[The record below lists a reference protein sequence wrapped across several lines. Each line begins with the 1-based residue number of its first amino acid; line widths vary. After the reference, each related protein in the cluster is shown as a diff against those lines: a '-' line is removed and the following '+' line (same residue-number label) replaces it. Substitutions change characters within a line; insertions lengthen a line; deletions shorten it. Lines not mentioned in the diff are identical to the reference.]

1 MRNLKRTASLLL
13 AVLLVVS
20 VWLPVRSQAASAFLS
35 GGGTVTVGE
44 IFTVDYTIS
53 GSQLEGAAG
62 SVTSSNPAVAQ
73 LVSVS
78 IANGWS
84 GIAGGSFSVY
94 GDPIDGSTT
103 VLRATFRA
111 VAAGSCTISVTG
123 VEITSW
129 DDEQGKYTDSY
140 PGDSSV
146 SVTVTDPVQVTPEPP
161 AISEAPA
168 QSQETSSPSSTSTAE
183 VSSQESPSSAQEE
196 RSSNAN
202 LASLHITNAEFTPA
216 FDSSITEYS
225 TVVPSVEETLL
236 IEAVTEDSRASVSIQ
251 NNQLTPGET
260 TAVRIVVTA
269 EDGTTKTYTINA
281 TRANDPNGV
290 ALDANNRLSSL
301 TVSAGVLSPAFDPEK
316 KTYVVW
322 LPYETTTLQVE
333 AQAESARAVITI
345 EGVAE
350 LKENADNVF
359 RVICTAENGDK
370 SVTEV
375 HAKRGINPEG
385 DPLLQADKVFTD
397 DGELAAQIT
406 SMGEKYGEGVVLA
419 QVEQLSAQVL
429 NALAANPGV
438 VLQLDYEGAQLRLVG
453 RDVNKAVDTAGYA
466 VGYSENP
473 ANAAQLL
480 ASCGQDNRAKAY
492 SFGGAVL
499 PGKAQLQ
506 VQTDYEENTL
516 VNIYA
521 YNPEN
526 GQILLVAEGVVVG
539 AGGLVRYLS
548 EVCYDSVVT
557 TSVIDGAI
565 PVEAAGMAV
574 GGTPTWVLVICIV
587 AAVLVGVGGGLGI
600 AYAFFKSRYEE
611 VEPPDG
617 GPNGPENAWPNPP
630 DDPEDGPAGYPNE
643 MGGAG
648 QADAAETSND
658 EWSGQEDTT
667 TAATNNREDAG
678 QTNAAGES
686 QGTPQN
692 AASSG
697 YSAVYTGYAVED
709 NDEDDGYV
717 DISSGSHGL
726 RHVVREEDSNPAQ
739 RYGSEPVMRT
749 NRRGG
754 RRYRK

>member
-44 IFTVDYTIS
+44 TFTVSYTIS
-53 GSQLEGAAG
+53 GSQLAGAAG
-62 SVTSSNPAVAQ
+62 SISSSNPAVAQ
-73 LVSVS
+73 LVSAS
-78 IANGWS
+78 IVNGWS
-84 GIAGGSFSVY
+84 GEAGATFGAY
-94 GDPIDGSTT
+94 GTPIDGSTT
-103 VLRATFRA
+103 VISATFQTM
-111 VAAGSCTISVTG
+111 AAGSCTISVTG
-123 VEITSW
+123 VEVTEGE
-129 DDEQGKYTDSY
+129 DMVASY

-225 TVVPSVEETLL
+225 T
-236 IEAVTEDSRASVSIQ
+236 SVSIQ

>member
-44 IFTVDYTIS
+44 TFTVSYTIS
-53 GSQLEGAAG
+53 GSQLAGAAG
-62 SVTSSNPAVAQ
+62 SISSSNPAVAQ
-73 LVSVS
+73 LVSAS
-78 IANGWS
+78 IVNGWS
-84 GIAGGSFSVY
+84 GEAGATFGAY
-94 GDPIDGSTT
+94 GTPIDGSTT
-103 VLRATFRA
+103 VISATFQTM
-111 VAAGSCTISVTG
+111 AAGSCTISVTG
-123 VEITSW
+123 VEVTEGE
-129 DDEQGKYTDSY
+129 DMVASY

-385 DPLLQADKVFTD
+385 DPLLQEIPGSERLDCFSIPHVAVSSKLYWHDYLRFASP
-397 DGELAAQIT
+397 E
-406 SMGEKYGEGVVLA
+406 M
-419 QVEQLSAQVL
+419 EQLLEQI
-429 NALAANPGV
+429 AA
-438 VLQLDYEGAQLRLVG
+438 
-453 RDVNKAVDTAGYA
+453 
-466 VGYSENP
+466 
-473 ANAAQLL
+473 AA
-480 ASCGQDNRAKAY
+480 R
-492 SFGGAVL
+492 
-499 PGKAQLQ
+499 
-506 VQTDYEENTL
+506 T
-516 VNIYA
+516 
-521 YNPEN
+521 
-526 GQILLVAEGVVVG
+526 
-539 AGGLVRYLS
+539 
-548 EVCYDSVVT
+548 
-557 TSVIDGAI
+557 
-565 PVEAAGMAV
+565 
-574 GGTPTWVLVICIV
+574 
-587 AAVLVGVGGGLGI
+587 
-600 AYAFFKSRYEE
+600 
-611 VEPPDG
+611 
-617 GPNGPENAWPNPP
+617 
-630 DDPEDGPAGYPNE
+630 
-643 MGGAG
+643 
-648 QADAAETSND
+648 
-658 EWSGQEDTT
+658 
-667 TAATNNREDAG
+667 
-678 QTNAAGES
+678 
-686 QGTPQN
+686 QG
-692 AASSG
+692 
-697 YSAVYTGYAVED
+697 
-709 NDEDDGYV
+709 
-717 DISSGSHGL
+717 
-726 RHVVREEDSNPAQ
+726 
-739 RYGSEPVMRT
+739 
-749 NRRGG
+749 
-754 RRYRK
+754 